1 MRTLILSFGFGG
13 EQVAISIEIHKE
25 IRRRVEA
32 HLLNLGFAFSRTSL
46 EAGPPGSMPARSRW
60 ALMQVNVL
68 LDRRTRNMVRT
79 FSQRDGGLTRDL
91 GSETLS

>member
-1 MRTLILSFGFGG
+1 MAHIILSFGFGG

-46 EAGPPGSMPARSRW
+46 EAGPLASWLYAGTIEMG
-60 ALMQVNVL
+60 
-68 LDRRTRNMVRT
+68 LDAGQCA
-79 FSQRDGGLTRDL
+79 F
-91 GSETLS
+91 GSEN